1 MATIERIVQ
10 RVRERLDFP
19 SPLPTGV
26 ILATVQDRCQHYLT
40 TLRNRSN
47 EGFLLNTFE
56 LVFSGNGAE
65 PISAAAPDFEGAF
78 LVVTNS
84 AVYNDRRERE
94 VPVVRIQDR
103 NYLVS
108 SGNTLDAGGRQESL
122 DGVSFYKEDS
132 GWWAMPSPLDA
143 QGYYVVWYEP
153 SVATETAMQN
163 SPQIP
168 ASFHQLLAVS
178 AAVDLAGAAMW
189 PGLDPEATAAKSQRI
204 LGGLVSYKGEL
215 EREWNVFIRQANA
228 EHADMRRPFA
238 SEPGFW
244 SYWRGG
250 GF

>member
-94 VPVVRIQDR
+94 VPVVRI
-103 NYLVS
+103 
-108 SGNTLDAGGRQESL
+108 
-122 DGVSFYKEDS
+122 
-132 GWWAMPSPLDA
+132 
-143 QGYYVVWYEP
+143 
-153 SVATETAMQN
+153 
-163 SPQIP
+163 
-168 ASFHQLLAVS
+168 
-178 AAVDLAGAAMW
+178 
-189 PGLDPEATAAKSQRI
+189 
-204 LGGLVSYKGEL
+204 
-215 EREWNVFIRQANA
+215 
-228 EHADMRRPFA
+228 
-238 SEPGFW
+238 
-244 SYWRGG
+244 
-250 GF
+250 